1 MSQIDLGVL
10 QRLFPHPETRGMVAA
25 SLLDKLAQLG
35 VDLLLA
41 ALIGLATFWA
51 SGWVSRLVARGFARL
66 NQRQH
71 PADPTV
77 ASFFS
82 SLVRYVIIIIG
93 LIAMLQQLGVKT
105 ASILAVL
112 GAASLAIGL
121 ALQGALANMAAGIM
135 ILLFR
140 PYRVGDVIE
149 SGTKKGTVRNLD
161 LFFTEL
167 ATDQNLKV
175 LIPNGKVFGD
185 VIVNHT
191 GFGHI
196 RLDLVFKVPAADQDV
211 PALIAAIAGWMRDDG
226 RIDEAPAPTAEV
238 SNMDKDNIE
247 LTVKLWTTRADK
259 PTVTADVML
268 AARQLAAGQ
277 AERAPRPTPRK
288 APAPAKPSPKRASG
302 ARRRAKG

>member
-41 ALIGLATFWA
+41 ALIGVATFWA
-51 SGWVSRLVARGFARL
+51 SGWVSRLVARAFDRL

-82 SLVRYVIIIIG
+82 SLVRYVVIIIG
-93 LIAMLQQLGVKT
+93 IVAMLQQLGVKT

-149 SGTKKGTVRNLD
+149 SGTRKGTVRNLD

-167 ATDQNLKV
+167 ATEQNLKV

-196 RLDLVFKVPAADQDV
+196 RLDLVFKVPVATDI
-211 PALIAAIAGWMRDDG
+211 PALIAAMTDWMRTDG
-226 RIDEAPAPTAEV
+226 RIDEAPLPTIEV

-247 LTVKLWTTRADK
+247 LTAKLWTTRPDK
-259 PTVTADVML
+259 AVVAAEVML
-268 AARQLAAGQ
+268 AAGQLAAGQ
-277 AERAPRPTPRK
+277 VERAP
-288 APAPAKPSPKRASG
+288 KPSPRRPPPAAKREAGPS
-302 ARRRAKG
+302 RRRQAKGG

>member
-1 MSQIDLGVL
+1 MTQLDFSAV
-10 QRLFPHPETRGMVAA
+10 QRLIPHAETQGLVAA
-25 SLLDKLAQLG
+25 GFIDKASQFGFDLAVALLIL
-35 VDLLLA
+35 VV
-41 ALIGLATFWA
+41 TFWIAGWA
-51 SGWVSRLVARGFARL
+51 STLVRRAFDRL
-66 NQRQH
+66 NQRHH

-82 SLVRYVIIIIG
+82 SVVRYVVMIIG
-93 LIAMLQQLGVKT
+93 IVAMLQQLGVKT

-149 SGTKKGTVRNLD
+149 SGTRKGTVRNLD

-167 ATDQNLKV
+167 ATEQNLKV

-196 RLDLVFKVPAADQDV
+196 RLDLVFKVPIDTDI
-211 PALIAAIAGWMRDDG
+211 PALIAAITGWMREDG
-226 RIDEAPAPTAEV
+226 RIDEAPLPTIEV
-238 SNMDKDNIE
+238 TNMDKDNIE
-247 LTVKLWTTRADK
+247 LTARLWTTRPDK
-259 PTVTADVML
+259 AAVTAEVML
-268 AARQLAAGQ
+268 AARQLAGGQ
-277 AERAPRPTPRK
+277 GERAPKPAPRR
-288 APAPAKPSPKRASG
+288 APAAAKPAPKRSAAG
-302 ARRRAKG
+302 QRRAKG

>member
-1 MSQIDLGVL
+1 MTQFDFSAVQRLIPHADTRGLVAAGLIDKASQFGIDLII
-10 QRLFPHPETRGMVAA
+10 AA
-25 SLLDKLAQLG
+25 IIAFC
-35 VDLLLA
+35 
-41 ALIGLATFWA
+41 TFWA
-51 SGWVSRLVARGFARL
+51 AGWASSLVRGGFNRL
-66 NQRQH
+66 NDRH
-71 PADPTV
+71 PADPTL

-82 SLVRYVIIIIG
+82 SLVRYVVIIIG
-93 LIAMLQQLGVKT
+93 LIAVLQQMGIKT

-149 SGTKKGTVRNLD
+149 SGTRKGTVRNLD

-167 ATDQNLKV
+167 ATEQNLKV

-196 RLDLVFKVPAADQDV
+196 RLDLVFKVPAADQDI

-226 RIDEAPAPTAEV
+226 RIDEAPAPTIEV

-247 LTVKLWTTRADK
+247 LTAKLWTTRPDK
-259 PTVTADVML
+259 PTVTADLML

-277 AERAPRPTPRK
+277 AERAPKPAPRK
-288 APAPAKPSPKRASG
+288 APVPRPART
-302 ARRRAKG
+302 RRGKA